1 MEALARDRVVE
12 RIAERVCKRPA
23 NDLRDLSQTVYF
35 SLLQMDPDK
44 LRSLA
49 EGGLNF
55 YIVGMVRKQAVGRY
69 ETFYKECVDFAA
81 RTVAIGENTKEA

>member
-1 MEALARDRVVE
+1 MERVVE
-12 RIAERVCKRPA
+12 RIAERICKRPA
-23 NDLRDLSQTVYF
+23 NDLHDLAQTVYI
-35 SLLQMDPDK
+35 SLLQMEPDK

-81 RTVAIGENTKEA
+81 RTIAIGEKAKED